1 MATSAAEEV
10 VRKKPEADQPP
21 LAAVMDTPPV
31 APPTH
36 EDTKALSMPDEP
48 VARKGSKG
56 SLDRDVALAKLE
68 DDKKYSF
75 VKAWE
80 ESEKTKVENKNPRI
94 ACVWPQND
102 FLILKNGFSARESI
116 FKIPEILYDNF
127 FKGAQKKLCKVS
139 AWENSQ
145 KASLESQ
152 LKKIEE
158 QLEKKKAEYGER
170 MKNKIALIHKQ
181 AEEKR
186 AVVEARR
193 GEHVLKAEEL
203 AAKYRA
209 KGRYVP
215 NKAFGCFG
223 C

>member
-1 MATSAAEEV
+1 MATPAMEEV

-21 LAAVMDTPPV
+21 LAAVMVMPPV
-31 APPTH
+31 APPPH
-36 EDTKALSMPDEP
+36 EDTKALSKVPAEP

-80 ESEKTKVENKNPRI
+80 ESEKTKVENKI
-94 ACVWPQND
+94 Q
-102 FLILKNGFSARESI
+102 ET
-116 FKIPEILYDNF
+116 
-127 FKGAQKKLCKVS
+127 AQKKLCEVS

-152 LKKIEE
+152 LKRIEE
-158 QLEKKKAEYGER
+158 QLEKKKAEYAER
-170 MKNKIALIHKQ
+170 MKNKVALVHKQ

-193 GEHVLKAEEL
+193 GEDMLKAEEL
-203 AAKYRA
+203 AARYRA
-209 KGRYVP
+209 KGGRYVP
-215 NKAFGCFG
+215 KKAFGCFG

>member
-1 MATSAAEEV
+1 MATPATEEV

-21 LAAVMDTPPV
+21 LAAVMDMPPV
-31 APPTH
+31 APPPH
-36 EDTKALSMPDEP
+36 EDTKALSKWCYGQEMGEERVEEIGVKSQIYPYYTSQVPAEP

-75 VKAWE
+75 IKAWE
-80 ESEKTKVENKNPRI
+80 ESEKTKVENK
-94 ACVWPQND
+94 
-102 FLILKNGFSARESI
+102 
-116 FKIPEILYDNF
+116 
-127 FKGAQKKLCKVS
+127 AQKKLCEVS

-152 LKKIEE
+152 LKRIEE

-170 MKNKIALIHKQ
+170 MKNKVALVHKQ

-193 GEHVLKAEEL
+193 GEDMLKAEEL
-203 AAKYRA
+203 AARYRA
-209 KGRYVP
+209 KGGRYVP
-215 NKAFGCFG
+215 KKAFGCFG